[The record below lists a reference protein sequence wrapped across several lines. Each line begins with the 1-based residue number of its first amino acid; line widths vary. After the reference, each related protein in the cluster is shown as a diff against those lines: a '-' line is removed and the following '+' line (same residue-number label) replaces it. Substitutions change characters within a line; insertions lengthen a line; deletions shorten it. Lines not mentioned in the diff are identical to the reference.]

1 MLSYRATLDVPR
13 STARAISGWLA
24 AHRKARDI
32 RPAQR
37 AATPWVQAVMLLRWL
52 INATDLKTL
61 ARDAGVS
68 LATAYRYLHEAL
80 EVISSKAPSLGEV
93 IERMQRDG
101 EPFVCL
107 DGTLTAPTGSRP
119 VIPVPATTCGTR
131 ASTRPSEAMFRSWLT
146 VPATR
151 CGPVRSS
158 LDLRMTS
165 PQPASTC

>member
-80 EVISSKAPSLGEV
+80 EVISSKAPPHPL
-93 IERMQRDG
+93 
-101 EPFVCL
+101 
-107 DGTLTAPTGSRP
+107 A
-119 VIPVPATTCGTR
+119 
-131 ASTRPSEAMFRSWLT
+131 
-146 VPATR
+146 
-151 CGPVRSS
+151 RSS
-158 LDLRMTS
+158 SACSAMVS
-165 PQPASTC
+165 PSCALMGP

>member
-1 MLSYRATLDVPR
+1 MLFYRATPDVPE

-24 AHRKARDI
+24 AHRKAHDL

-37 AATPWVQAVMLLRWL
+37 AATPWVQAVLVLRWL

-61 ARDAGVS
+61 ARDGSIS

-80 EVISSKAPSLGEV
+80 EVIAQHCPSLFEV

-107 DGTLTAPTGSRP
+107 DGTLIRTD
-119 VIPVPATTCGTR
+119 R
-131 ASTRPSEAMFRSWLT
+131 A
-146 VPATR
+146 
-151 CGPVRSS
+151 CGP
-158 LDLRMTS
+158 
-165 PQPASTC
+165 

>member
-107 DGTLTAPTGSRP
+107 DGTLIRTDRWTAGRVSD
-119 VIPVPATTCGTR
+119 CG
-131 ASTRPSEAMFRSWLT
+131 
-146 VPATR
+146 
-151 CGPVRSS
+151 
-158 LDLRMTS
+158 
-165 PQPASTC
+165 